1 MNTDRVTVI
10 EAAERLATTPDA
22 VRARLR
28 RGQLAGEKQG
38 RTWYVFLDS
47 QATVNDSQTVKPS
60 SRETV
65 DTTVTR
71 QSTTVNRQSKAA
83 GDSQTV
89 KPSSRETVKPTVNDS
104 QATVSEQDIFDDLL
118 DCDPSIRAAV
128 LEANLRG
135 AQALLR
141 HTETELAATR
151 EEVVFLREQLA
162 QKDVVISRLS
172 EAQVEALRRRDILDA
187 QERNALPK
195 PVASRAWW
203 RFWR

>member
-1 MNTDRVTVI
+1 VKRVTVA
-10 EAAERLATTPDA
+10 EAAAILGVSVDVVRKRLQ
-22 VRARLR
+22 
-28 RGQLAGEKQG
+28 RGTLAGEKQG
-38 RTWYVFLDS
+38 RTWLVTLQQDNR
-47 QATVNDSQTVKPS
+47 QDTDRTPTGHRQDAQKPCN
-60 SRETV
+60 RHTV
-65 DTTVTR
+65 DATGQPTGHRQDTDRTR
-71 QSTTVNRQSKAA
+71 Q
-83 GDSQTV
+83 DM
-89 KPSSRETVKPTVNDS
+89 
-104 QATVSEQDIFDDLL
+104 FDDLL

>member
-47 QATVNDSQTVKPS
+47 QATVN
-60 SRETV
+60 
-65 DTTVTR
+65 
-71 QSTTVNRQSKAA
+71 
-83 GDSQTV
+83 DSQTV

-151 EEVVFLREQLA
+151 EEVQFLRERLEE
-162 QKDVVISRLS
+162 KDAVISRLS
-172 EAQVEALRRRDILDA
+172 EAQVEALRRRDILAA
-187 QERNALPK
+187 QGREALPK

-203 RFWR
+203 QFWR

>member
-1 MNTDRVTVI
+1 MADRVTVA
-10 EAAERLATTPDA
+10 EAAAILGASVDVVRKRLQ
-22 VRARLR
+22 
-28 RGQLAGEKQG
+28 RGTLAGEKQG
-38 RTWYVFLDS
+38 RTWLVTLRQD
-47 QATVNDSQTVKPS
+47 ATGHRQDTQKPS

-65 DTTVTR
+65 GTTGQPTGHRQDTDRTR
-71 QSTTVNRQSKAA
+71 Q
-83 GDSQTV
+83 DM
-89 KPSSRETVKPTVNDS
+89 
-104 QATVSEQDIFDDLL
+104 FDDLL

>member
-1 MNTDRVTVI
+1 MADGVTVA
-10 EAAERLATTPDA
+10 EAAAILGVSVDVVRKRLQ
-22 VRARLR
+22 
-28 RGQLAGEKQG
+28 RGTLAGEKQG
-38 RTWYVFLDS
+38 RTWLVTLRQD
-47 QATVNDSQTVKPS
+47 ATGHRQDTQKPS

-65 DTTVTR
+65 SMTGQPTGHRQDTDRTR
-71 QSTTVNRQSKAA
+71 Q
-83 GDSQTV
+83 DM
-89 KPSSRETVKPTVNDS
+89 
-104 QATVSEQDIFDDLL
+104 FDELL
-118 DCDPSIRAAV
+118 DCDPALRAAV

>member
-1 MNTDRVTVI
+1 MNTDRVTMI

-47 QATVNDSQTVKPS
+47 QATVN
-60 SRETV
+60 
-65 DTTVTR
+65 
-71 QSTTVNRQSKAA
+71 
-83 GDSQTV
+83 DSQTV

-151 EEVVFLREQLA
+151 EEVQFLRERLTAQEAIIAQLA
-162 QKDVVISRLS
+162 EAQS
-172 EAQVEALRRRDILDA
+172 EAQRRRDILAA
-187 QERNALPK
+187 QGREALPK
-195 PVASRAWW
+195 PAASRAWW
-203 RFWR
+203 RFWRS

>member
-1 MNTDRVTVI
+1 MADRVTVI

-22 VRARLR
+22 IRARLR

-47 QATVNDSQTVKPS
+47 QATAGDSQTVKPSSRETVGTTVTRQSTTVNDSQTVKPS

-65 DTTVTR
+65 KT
-71 QSTTVNRQSKAA
+71 
-83 GDSQTV
+83 
-89 KPSSRETVKPTVNDS
+89 TVNDS
-104 QATVSEQDIFDDLL
+104 QAAVNRQDMFDDLL

-151 EEVVFLREQLA
+151 EEVQFLRERLEE
-162 QKDVVISRLS
+162 KDAVISRLS
-172 EAQVEALRRRDILDA
+172 EAQIEALRRRDILAA
-187 QERNALPK
+187 QGREALPK
-195 PVASRAWW
+195 PAASRAWW
-203 RFWR
+203 RFWRS

>member
-1 MNTDRVTVI
+1 MEWVTVQ
-10 EAAERLATTPDA
+10 EAAARLGTTPDA
-22 VRARLR
+22 VRSRLR
-28 RGQLAGEKQG
+28 RGQLVGEKKG
-38 RTWYVFLDS
+38 NAWYVFFDSDS

-65 DTTVTR
+65 KT
-71 QSTTVNRQSKAA
+71 
-83 GDSQTV
+83 
-89 KPSSRETVKPTVNDS
+89 TVNDS

-151 EEVVFLREQLA
+151 EEVQFLRERLEE
-162 QKDVVISRLS
+162 KDAVISRLS
-172 EAQVEALRRRDILDA
+172 EAQVEALRRRDILAA
-187 QERNALPK
+187 QGREALPK
-195 PVASRAWW
+195 PAASRAWW
-203 RFWR
+203 RFWRS